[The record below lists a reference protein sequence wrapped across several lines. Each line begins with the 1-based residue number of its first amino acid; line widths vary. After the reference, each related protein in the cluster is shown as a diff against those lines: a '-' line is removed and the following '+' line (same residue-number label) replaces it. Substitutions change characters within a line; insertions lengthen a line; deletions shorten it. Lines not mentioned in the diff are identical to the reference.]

1 MLKSSSAGSTSS
13 SLSRSGSGSSSLSRL
28 KRESRQTGS
37 GKGNERN
44 GSPSSGRISKAE
56 THADFTEECKYV
68 YLSVF
73 DSTDEDITSAEE
85 FLLCKLEFI
94 PELHSF

>member
-1 MLKSSSAGSTSS
+1 MLKRSSAGSTSS
-13 SLSRSGSGSSSLSRL
+13 SLSRSGSGSSSLLRL
-28 KRESRQTGS
+28 KRESSQTGS
-37 GKGNERN
+37 GKGKERN
-44 GSPSSGRISKAE
+44 ESPSSGRISKA
-56 THADFTEECKYV
+56 DFTEECKSV

-94 PELHSF
+94 LELHSF